1 MIIVRNNNS
10 NYDTMLIESVDIDD
24 LEISLRSQLEEQ
36 LSDLAF
42 LEKEKE
48 KIGNPESLGKVIEG
62 VVWEQFCNQ
71 IGVDAGAEF
80 VKSNNGLSLD
90 LRDEAHIQT
99 TQNFAQGKIATH
111 NTSIDYQKR
120 YDDWQSNFQRDPNME
135 YNSSMYKYDNQKGV
149 WTKWDK
155 RSDSYKQVLTK
166 GARADFDKGRPTGST
181 TNNTNM
187 DHTVSAAEIIRDA
200 EANAHL
206 SREEQVAFANSD
218 KNLNMMDSSANQSK
232 GDSSMKEWLNSER
245 DGKKPADR
253 FDINEKELR
262 QKDRQARKEYKKVKE
277 KGEQRS
283 IEIGKESQRQE
294 LKRIGKESLKAVV
307 MQLFASLIKEII
319 AKLVKWFR
327 EINRTLRTLI
337 HSIKEAI
344 TSFVKNIKKHLM
356 DTSDVLLTTIAS
368 AIYGPI
374 IGVLKKA
381 WMLLKQGWKSL
392 KDAVKY
398 IRDPE
403 NKNKPIGILMLEC
416 GKILVAGLSA
426 VGAIFLGEVI
436 SKGLSTIPIF
446 LIEIPL
452 LGNLAELTG
461 IFFGAVISGILG
473 AIAINKIEK
482 LVAKK
487 LEQENIKQQID
498 KGNEILF
505 TQKRLQLVTMAKTEE
520 TREKVSGSI
529 RKRHSETA
537 DLLKDT
543 LDTVFNKDRKNN
555 LDDKINNID
564 NLLESF

>member
-1 MIIVRNNNS
+1 
-10 NYDTMLIESVDIDD
+10 
-24 LEISLRSQLEEQ
+24 
-36 LSDLAF
+36 
-42 LEKEKE
+42 
-48 KIGNPESLGKVIEG
+48 
-62 VVWEQFCNQ
+62 
-71 IGVDAGAEF
+71 
-80 VKSNNGLSLD
+80 
-90 LRDEAHIQT
+90 
-99 TQNFAQGKIATH
+99 
-111 NTSIDYQKR
+111 
-120 YDDWQSNFQRDPNME
+120 
-135 YNSSMYKYDNQKGV
+135 
-149 WTKWDK
+149 
-155 RSDSYKQVLTK
+155 
-166 GARADFDKGRPTGST
+166 
-181 TNNTNM
+181 
-187 DHTVSAAEIIRDA
+187 
-200 EANAHL
+200 
-206 SREEQVAFANSD
+206 
-218 KNLNMMDSSANQSK
+218 
-232 GDSSMKEWLNSER
+232 MKEWLNSER